1 MLEETP
7 MQTRALG
14 CCHSPDAEAAVRVE
28 DLGVRARVLPRALPR
43 LILYAGVT
51 CVTPDALLLRLQRE
65 EADDMLTILL
75 WRTVF
80 VCVMLTPV
88 AASLRGGFA
97 KLFAG
102 LAAAPPVQV
111 LAAGALQAL
120 ATVTFGAS
128 LMVCDPAQ
136 ALILTSLA
144 PLWAALL
151 GALLFDE
158 PVSGRTLGA
167 LALALTSVVIAFAPA
182 ALGVDAAERDAYEAL
197 DARLAAARREKAA
210 AGVGM
215 AGAGGGGGDAN
226 GAAGAVGWLEQWPL
240 LVPISTGQFM
250 AGYIVATRRLAHSH
264 PRACGPAIPALGA
277 YLALLV
283 LGAAKL
289 ATEGARGLVPPSGT
303 FVALSALNAFGISA
317 MHIAIALVSGRV
329 PPTEVAIA
337 LLIEVPLGPL
347 WMVAGVGEPLSA
359 FTMSGGALL
368 IATIA
373 GKELLDAHWP
383 REAFE
388 QFDVE
393 GAVACKIP
401 PFPDTRTSPDAPPA
415 SISDPSPRVRNSS
428 FGRIPSITDL
438 MNMVR

>member
-14 CCHSPDAEAAVRVE
+14 CCHSPDAEAVAVKASAPVRVE

-167 LALALTSVVIAFAPA
+167 LALALTS
-182 ALGVDAAERDAYEAL
+182 
-197 DARLAAARREKAA
+197 
-210 AGVGM
+210 
-215 AGAGGGGGDAN
+215 
-226 GAAGAVGWLEQWPL
+226 
-240 LVPISTGQFM
+240 FM

-337 LLIEVPLGPL
+337 LLLEVPLGPL

-401 PFPDTRTSPDAPPA
+401 PFPDTRTSPDAPHA

>member
-14 CCHSPDAEAAVRVE
+14 CCHSPDAEAVKVQVE

-167 LALALTSVVIAFAPA
+167 LALALTS
-182 ALGVDAAERDAYEAL
+182 
-197 DARLAAARREKAA
+197 
-210 AGVGM
+210 
-215 AGAGGGGGDAN
+215 
-226 GAAGAVGWLEQWPL
+226 
-240 LVPISTGQFM
+240 FM

-337 LLIEVPLGPL
+337 LLLEVPLGPL

-401 PFPDTRTSPDAPPA
+401 PFPDTRTSPDAPHA